1 MVASA
6 EPQDTLSVLPSLT
19 LFFLILVSSC
29 PCSVSSL
36 PASRVHNTS
45 ESDRQ
50 ALLCLRSALHD
61 PHGALD
67 SWREESLA
75 FCDWHGVTCS
85 SSRRAAR
92 VVAIHLE
99 SLNLTGQIP
108 SCIARLSFLTTM
120 SMSDNQ
126 FNGHIPSEI
135 GRLTQLRNLS
145 LSMNLITG
153 VIPDTVSS
161 CTRLEVIDLSGN
173 SIEGEI
179 PASLAQCPLLQ
190 EIVLSNNNLSGTM
203 PSEIGSLLHLKYL
216 FLLSNRL
223 EGSIPESLG
232 SGTSLSMVVLGNN
245 NLTGGIPPVLAN
257 SSSLTHL
264 DLWMNK
270 LGGVIPSS
278 LFNSSSL
285 VTLDLSSNEFSEWS
299 IPSATLITSKLQT
312 VILADNKLSGVIPAT
327 LGNLSSLSSLLLA
340 KNYLHGNIPESLT
353 RIQYLEELD
362 LAYNSLTGTVPPSL
376 YTISTLTYLGLG
388 VNHLS
393 GEIPINIG
401 YTLPNIQTLVL
412 EGNNF
417 HGTLPASLV
426 HAVNLQVLEIRDNVF
441 TGVVPSFWALQ
452 NLTQLDLGANLFESV
467 DWSSLSSEINSTKLE
482 AIYLDNN
489 KLHGIIPSCIGNLPR
504 SLQMLFL
511 TKNRISGTIPS
522 EIAKL
527 TNLTVLH
534 LSENLISGD
543 IPETLGNLVNLFVL
557 GLSHNKLS
565 SKIPRSIGKMG
576 KLGEVYLQENNL
588 SGAIPSS
595 LQSCRNLVM
604 LNLSCNA
611 LNGSIP
617 PELLSISSL
626 SKGLDLSY
634 NKLTGPIPSEIGS
647 LINLDLLDMSNNQLS
662 GKIPHTLGECLHLE
676 SLQLDANFLD
686 GSIPESFMSLRGI
699 SLMDLSRNNLY
710 GEIPNFL
717 ENFTS
722 LQLLNLSFNNLEGI
736 VPTYGVFS
744 NSSTVF
750 VQGNKN
756 LCTESPRLQLP
767 VCASTPS
774 KIKKKSYLTLIAL
787 PLASVATVIILLCL
801 AAILHKKRIKL
812 GKQIDQSLHEL
823 KKFTYAEIAE
833 ATNEFSSDNLVG
845 SGAFGVV
852 YKARFKFDAQEVAV
866 KVFKLDE
873 IGASNNFLAECE
885 VLRNTRHRNL
895 MKVVSLCSTFDPMG
909 NEFKALILEYMANG
923 NLESWLHPKTQKHG
937 QRRSLSLGS
946 IILIARDIAAAL
958 DYLHNWCTPPFV
970 HCDLK
975 PSNVLLDEDMGA
987 HVSDFGLAKIICNH
1001 SSARLNSL
1009 SSIAGPRGSVGYIA
1023 PEYGMGCEISS
1034 AGDVYSYGVILLEML
1049 TGKHPTDDMFKDGL
1063 NIHRLVEDAYPHN
1076 VVDILDTRFT
1086 PCYRLEDRDDVISGM
1101 ERSIIQMLKI
1111 GLECSSES
1119 PKDRPLIQDVYAEII
1134 KIKETFSALCS

>member
-557 GLSHNKLS
+557 
-565 SKIPRSIGKMG
+565 
-576 KLGEVYLQENNL
+576 
-588 SGAIPSS
+588 
-595 LQSCRNLVM
+595 
-604 LNLSCNA
+604 
-611 LNGSIP
+611 
-617 PELLSISSL
+617 
-626 SKGLDLSY
+626 
-634 NKLTGPIPSEIGS
+634 
-647 LINLDLLDMSNNQLS
+647 
-662 GKIPHTLGECLHLE
+662 
-676 SLQLDANFLD
+676 DANFLD